1 MLKDYRTQAAMGI
14 WGGLLFFLLGYMMA
28 VPETS
33 YYQFGMAMLFGS
45 YVLLVIGCF
54 MYARGKGYSW
64 SVGSLG
70 ILGPL
75 GLVVLY
81 LLRDRS
87 GEVLKKQMRG
97 ERP

>member
-28 VPETS
+28 VPETV

-54 MYARGKGYSW
+54 MYARGKGYGW
-64 SVGSLG
+64 SVGALG
-70 ILGPL
+70 ILGPP
-75 GLVVLY
+75 GLLILY
-81 LLRDRS
+81 LLRDKS
-87 GEVLKKQMRG
+87 AEVLKKQMR
-97 ERP
+97 EKHL